1 MRLHLVGG
9 FLGSGKTTA
18 IMQAA
23 LLLSEQGKKVGI
35 VTNEQ
40 GKHLVD
46 TGLFQSQSLP
56 ALEVTGGC
64 ICCHLDDFNERVDEL
79 LEKHDPDVIFAESVG
94 SCTDLVATVIK
105 PLLDLRKDFDF
116 LVSLSVYTDAR
127 LFYRSLK
134 GLEMPFSEGV
144 VYIFEKQLEESELVI
159 INKIDLMDIEKKNEV
174 LQLARQKYPDKKF
187 RVQNSL
193 DSDQVAGWLL
203 VLESPESPMPQVSLD
218 ISYDEYAAGEQRFSW
233 VDREIEIHLDDIQEQ
248 DCLADCILTIS
259 RTLRGLDLKIAHLKF
274 LLDDGHAAVKFS
286 LTALD
291 DLEAKLSDLP
301 AKMKAMQGPNYKLFI
316 NAMLE
321 SPLETVEQSIDTIV
335 SKELNRKGVK
345 YSVRSGFTRVP
356 GYPKPTKRIGN

>member
-1 MRLHLVGG
+1 MRIHLVGG

-18 IMQAA
+18 ILQATR
-23 LLLSEQGKKVGI
+23 LLSDQGKKVGI

-46 TGLFQSQSLP
+46 TGLFQAQSLP

-79 LEKHDPDVIFAESVG
+79 LENYDPDVIFAESVG

-116 LVSLSVYTDAR
+116 PASLSVYTDAR

-134 GLEMPFSEGV
+134 GLEMPFSDGI

-159 INKIDLMDIEKKNEV
+159 INKIDLLDRAKQEEI
-174 LQLARQKYPDKKF
+174 LHLARQKYPQKRF

-193 DSDQVAGWLL
+193 EKEQVQGWLD
-203 VLESPESPMPQVSLD
+203 VLMSPQSPVPLVSLD
-218 ISYDEYAAGEQRFSW
+218 ISYDDYAAGEQRFSW
-233 VDREIEIHLDDIQEQ
+233 VDREIEITLNDPKEQ
-248 DCLADCILTIS
+248 AYLTNCILEIS
-259 RTLRGLDLKIAHLKF
+259 RKLRDLDVNIAHLKF
-274 LLDDGHAAVKFS
+274 LVNDGQTAVKYS
-286 LTALD
+286 ITALD
-291 DLEAKLSDLP
+291 DLEAKLSPLTGQVG
-301 AKMKAMQGPNYKLFI
+301 AMHGLKYKLFI

-321 SPLETVEQSIDTIV
+321 SDLETVERSIDKIIDNELSRKDIQTSIV
-335 SKELNRKGVK
+335 
-345 YSVRSGFTRVP
+345 SGFTRVP